1 MKTLYYIVFIFL
13 FLTVKSVRGQTYEPM
28 DLAKKIFGKEKF
40 KEIQKY
46 STGEYNGNPN
56 GQDLQK
62 GTQTKFRLLGQNDST
77 AVVNMTLLDAV
88 GKGFDCYLHFEKD
101 TIWKLEAFRGL
112 AMTGMIEMGLKELEK
127 MTLQQVDEIVAK
139 SKDKDNDNAIFRSRE
154 DYYNELGNARLTL
167 ALDDTIV
174 QHFLNNRIAFESLK
188 DLAILNLDSTK
199 DGIRGRKSLISEHK
213 ELYRKLFISSVYL
226 YKGKPAVVLDFYIGG
241 MIDNTVG
248 YFYTNDKKSLPVMS
262 SREYIMIRE
271 IGEGWYIYKTT

>member
-13 FLTVKSVRGQTYEPM
+13 FLTVKSVMGQTYEPM

-62 GTQTKFRLLGQNDST
+62 GSQTKFRLLEQNDST
-77 AVVNMTLLDAV
+77 AVVNMTLLDAKS
-88 GKGFDCYLHFEKD
+88 KGFDTYLHFEKD

-139 SKDKDNDNAIFRSRE
+139 SKDNDNDNAIFRSRE

-199 DGIRGRKSLISEHK
+199 GGTRGRKSLISKHK

-226 YKGKPAVVLDFYIGG
+226 YEGKPAVVLDFYIGG